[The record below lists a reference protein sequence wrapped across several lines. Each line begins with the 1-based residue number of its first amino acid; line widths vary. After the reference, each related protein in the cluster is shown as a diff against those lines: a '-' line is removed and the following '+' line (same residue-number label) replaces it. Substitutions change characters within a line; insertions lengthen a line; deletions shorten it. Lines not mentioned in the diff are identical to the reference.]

1 MNAIIAGG
9 IGLLLGV
16 FSVVGG
22 VSAYQ
27 GDPKG
32 VSEGQLYSYPD
43 N

>member
-9 IGLLLGV
+9 IGLLLSV
-16 FSVVGG
+16 FTIVGG

-27 GDPKG
+27 GNPKG
-32 VSEGQLYSYPD
+32 VSEGQLYTYAD

>member
-1 MNAIIAGG
+1 LNAFIAGG

-27 GDPKG
+27 GEPQG
-32 VSEGQLYSYPD
+32 VSQGELYTYAT